1 MSQKNVFDTIRA
13 RGEEMFGQVAG
24 TLMQNPQ
31 FLKAVQRAA
40 EGKTTVDRLVGKAL
54 KQMNI
59 PTRSEFKRAVARIDA
74 LEAGIADL
82 KAKAAAPRAPRS
94 RKPARRK

>member
-13 RGEEMFGQVAG
+13 RGEEVFGQVAG

-74 LEAGIADL
+74 LEAGIADF
-82 KAKAAAPRAPRS
+82 KAKAAARRAPRS